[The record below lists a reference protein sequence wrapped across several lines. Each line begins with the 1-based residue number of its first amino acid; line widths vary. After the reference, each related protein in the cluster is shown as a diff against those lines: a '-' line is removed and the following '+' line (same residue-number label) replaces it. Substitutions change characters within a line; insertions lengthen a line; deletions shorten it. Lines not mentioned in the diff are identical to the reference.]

1 MSDQTAQ
8 SLQNFVAALQRNDRR
23 VSNENAQ
30 SLIQQRA
37 ALGDKWRLI
46 AKVMQ
51 TNGEVSLAD
60 QAMALLVEQSANRDL
75 AMFERATIAAQVGRL
90 EDASA
95 ILQSLP
101 GNVPDPASHA
111 YLRGT
116 MAMNFGQID
125 EAEQFLL
132 AAIEANPQLG
142 QPHLALA
149 KCRKRKEGDP
159 LGDRILAAGSAM
171 ANALPAEQAQYH
183 FAAGSVQFDRKQAD
197 SAFEHFT
204 QGAGLMATQRSY
216 DHAADRREATIS
228 HEGYERDEIQRLGDM
243 VQTDTSDA
251 IFVTGLPRSGTTLV
265 EQILASHSAVVGGQE
280 LGSMGVVQRDL
291 SQNSYRGLKTYGA
304 NAKLDNLSKLYLHLA
319 RERFG
324 EAGRF
329 VDKGL
334 NNPRFIGM
342 IASLLPQ
349 SPIIWLRRD
358 PLDCAWSAYRTF
370 FATGLEWSWKLEDI
384 AHHFRIEDA
393 LFRFWSEL
401 LPDRILVVNYA
412 RLVNEP
418 QAQIERI
425 LSFCNL
431 ASEPAVFEPH
441 RTSRVVATASTMQ
454 VREPIGTGALGAADP
469 YREHLRPFSDA
480 YAGTAAS

>member
-8 SLQNFVAALQRNDRR
+8 NMQNFVAALQRNDRR
-23 VSNENAQ
+23 GSNESAQ
-30 SLIQQRA
+30 SLIEQRA
-37 ALGDKWRLI
+37 SLGEKWRLV

-51 TNGEVSLAD
+51 TNGEVTLAD
-60 QAMALLVEQSANRDL
+60 QAMALLVEQSGNRDNAL
-75 AMFERATIAAQVGRL
+75 FDRATLAAQVGRL
-90 EDASA
+90 ETASD
-95 ILQSLP
+95 ILESLP
-101 GNVPDPASHA
+101 ETVPNKASHA

-116 MAMNFGQID
+116 MAMNFGRID
-125 EAEQFLL
+125 EAEQFLVS
-132 AAIEANPQLG
+132 AIEANPQLG

-149 KCRKRKEGDP
+149 KCRKRKEGDA
-159 LGDRILAAGSAM
+159 LGDRILAAGNDM
-171 ANALPAEQAQYH
+171 ANTLPAERVQYH
-183 FAAGSVQFDRKQAD
+183 FAAGSVHFDRQQAD
-197 SAFEHFT
+197 PAFDQFA
-204 QGAGLMATQRSY
+204 QGAGLMAAQNRY
-216 DHAADRREATIS
+216 DPAADKRQAVVS
-228 HEGYERDEIQRLGDM
+228 HQDYTRDEIQRLGDM
-243 VQTDTSDA
+243 IRTDTSDA

-280 LGSMGVVQRDL
+280 LGSMAVVQRDL
-291 SQNSYRGLKTYGA
+291 SQNSYNGVKTYAA
-304 NAKLDNLSKLYLHLA
+304 NSTLDNLSKLYLHLA

-324 EAGRF
+324 EKGRF

-342 IASLLPQ
+342 IASMLPQ

-370 FATGLEWSWKLEDI
+370 FATGLEWSWRLEDI
-384 AHHFRIEDA
+384 AHHFMIEDA

-401 LPDRILVVNYA
+401 LPERILVVNYA

-418 QAQIERI
+418 QTQIERI

-441 RTSRVVATASTMQ
+441 RTERVVATASTMQ

-469 YREHLRPFSDA
+469 YREHLRPFTEA
-480 YAGTAAS
+480 YVRPTAS